1 MPFRLPNS
9 KVNWTNS
16 SFLTS
21 TAVLTFTL
29 VPWYLYHYGIDAFQ
43 VGMFVFYCIATGL
56 SITLGYHRLFSHLS
70 FKASWPVRFLTLVF
84 GAATFENHVIA
95 WASDHRRH
103 HKFVDTDGDPYDIS
117 KGFWHAHIGWIMF
130 RREIEPPWDNVND
143 LMRDPLVRWQQKNYV
158 LIAVFASFVLPALM
172 GWMHAGVSGAICG
185 FLISGVARVTAV
197 QHSTFFINSL
207 CHYIGSRPYSTNC
220 TARDSW
226 IMALFT
232 FGEGYHNYHHEFQHD
247 YRNGIRW
254 YHWDP
259 TKWSV
264 WLLSKVGLASDLRRV
279 PDEKIVLTEIAEAR
293 RRLEKRISNEK
304 HPLTDKLRE
313 LVSASDAKL
322 VEMSER
328 WQTWISTPRQ
338 DLPNYLHDIKA
349 SLKETRMEI
358 QRAFALA
365 ASAS

>member
-1 MPFRLPNS
+1 
-9 KVNWTNS
+9 
-16 SFLTS
+16 
-21 TAVLTFTL
+21 
-29 VPWYLYHYGIDAFQ
+29 
-43 VGMFVFYCIATGL
+43 
-56 SITLGYHRLFSHLS
+56 
-70 FKASWPVRFLTLVF
+70 
-84 GAATFENHVIA
+84 
-95 WASDHRRH
+95 
-103 HKFVDTDGDPYDIS
+103 
-117 KGFWHAHIGWIMF
+117 
-130 RREIEPPWDNVND
+130 
-143 LMRDPLVRWQQKNYV
+143 
-158 LIAVFASFVLPALM
+158 
-172 GWMHAGVSGAICG
+172 
-185 FLISGVARVTAV
+185 
-197 QHSTFFINSL
+197 
-207 CHYIGSRPYSTNC
+207 
-220 TARDSW
+220 
-226 IMALFT
+226 MALFT